1 MPAAPLAGPSGA
13 QAPVPDHAGDTRLS
27 DAYYR
32 WSAAV
37 RIDGVEAEVYKVEH
51 GVDKTTGFIVA
62 EEGKEFEILVKRDER
77 PDHDESTILSI
88 DGSVMSAHTFHRNQ
102 PKMNDTF
109 NGKRVSATEI
119 RPFVFAPIALTDD
132 PDEAVQ
138 DEKIIQGFGTIRL
151 NFHRVIRQGIDK
163 RQRHAF
169 TDAPGQRLVDE
180 RCKKATMSHSTT
192 FGATRTVPLPTGK
205 PRAKYKYIDS
215 REDPLYSLIFQYRSR
230 AILEAEGIVE
240 ALPAPGATPE
250 EVAPAEGGTV
260 TPSPPPPPVKPP
272 CSTPPRGIKK
282 RKSET
287 MCLAESDS
295 ESEDAH
301 DDLREKLARLEAELA
316 VLRGNVK
323 PEPPSTNRKKVK
335 RELTT
340 TQENVKVTEEDGR
353 VVLELLDDD

>member
-51 GVDKTTGFIVA
+51 GVDKTTAFIVA

-88 DGSVMSAHTFHRNQ
+88 DGS

-138 DEKIIQGFGTIRL
+138 DEKIIQGLGTIRL
-151 NFHRVIRQGIDK
+151 NFHRVVRQGIDK

-180 RCKKATMSHSTT
+180 RCKKATMI
-192 FGATRTVPLPTGK
+192 PLPTGK
-205 PRAKYKYIDS
+205 ARAKYKYIDS